1 MLGREL
7 QEPKTRRCGPL
18 QLCETVLHSK
28 CCPLSSPLRLHNC
41 MRHHLPPQLTSSS
54 SCSQASCASSSCRSR
69 NCCFLLKWAARL
81 SRRPPAP
88 ALLLLLL
95 PAAGPA
101 APPCVLQLPPPPATV
116 LLVLLLPPCPA
127 EGVVLRLLLQP
138 ALNTPRSHG
147 AAPHATS
154 VQIRANPRHLTPNKR
169 LRSAACDQESL
180 GRHRRAWI
188 ALLRAQTTIERRD
201 LPCPRAV
208 CHVNH

>member
-88 ALLLLLL
+88 ALLLLL

-101 APPCVLQLPPPPATV
+101 ASPCVLQLPPPPATV

-188 ALLRAQTTIERRD
+188 ALLRAQTTIESRD